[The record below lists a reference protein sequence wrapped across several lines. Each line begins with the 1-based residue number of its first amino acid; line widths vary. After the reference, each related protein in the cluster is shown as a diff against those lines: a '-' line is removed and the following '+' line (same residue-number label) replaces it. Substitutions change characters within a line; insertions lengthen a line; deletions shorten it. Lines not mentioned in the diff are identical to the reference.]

1 MLKRTNTTFKN
12 IFGVLERIIHELEA
26 ADNEQKFKIFT
37 YEIKIDH
44 SFKNN
49 NWKNRRTY
57 VKLYKSQEKNS
68 VRTDEDKL
76 ANADLKKKKALLGD
90 WFRNRIK

>member
-1 MLKRTNTTFKN
+1 M
-12 IFGVLERIIHELEA
+12 HELEG
-26 ADNEQKFKIFT
+26 ADNEHKFKIFT
-37 YEIKIDH
+37 YKIKIDH

-57 VKLYKSQEKNS
+57 VKLYKSWEKNS

-76 ANADLKKKKALLGD
+76 ANADSFLKKALLGD
-90 WFRNRIK
+90 WFRNIIK

>member
-1 MLKRTNTTFKN
+1 M
-12 IFGVLERIIHELEA
+12 HELEA

-37 YEIKIDH
+37 YKIKIDH

-57 VKLYKSQEKNS
+57 VKLYKSWEKNS

-76 ANADLKKKKALLGD
+76 ANADFFKKSFIGRLVQK
-90 WFRNRIK
+90 

>member
-1 MLKRTNTTFKN
+1 M
-12 IFGVLERIIHELEA
+12 HELEA

-37 YEIKIDH
+37 YKIKIDH

-57 VKLYKSQEKNS
+57 VKLYKSWEKNS
-68 VRTDEDKL
+68 VRTDENKL
-76 ANADLKKKKALLGD
+76 ANADFFLKKALLGD